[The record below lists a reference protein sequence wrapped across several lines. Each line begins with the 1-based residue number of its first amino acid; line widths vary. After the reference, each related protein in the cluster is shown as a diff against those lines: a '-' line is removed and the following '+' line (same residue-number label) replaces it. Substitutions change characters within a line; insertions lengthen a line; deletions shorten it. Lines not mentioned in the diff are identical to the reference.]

1 MSLAK
6 SYCCGKLF
14 LFFFLFFFLLLLL
27 LLLLSLSLLLLLLL
41 LLLDGGL
48 KYFKED
54 FKGVAV
60 IIIRCPPVIFS

>member
-1 MSLAK
+1 MLYGKNVISK

-14 LFFFLFFFLLLLL
+14 LFFFFLLLLL
-27 LLLLSLSLLLLLLL
+27 LLLLSLLLLLL

-54 FKGVAV
+54 FKGVAA
-60 IIIRCPPVIFS
+60 ITTRCPPVIFS

>member
-1 MSLAK
+1 MLYGKNVISK

-14 LFFFLFFFLLLLL
+14 FFFFF
-27 LLLLSLSLLLLLLL
+27 LLLLLL

-54 FKGVAV
+54 FKGVAA
-60 IIIRCPPVIFS
+60 ITTRCPAVIFSWYLIN